1 MSTAQEMYA
10 LDLDEA
16 VSLMVAGGDQ
26 RTCLFEGHMGSGK
39 SSMLKMLGEELPDHK
54 LFYFDCTTKTDAG
67 DIGLPQ
73 FAKIEEQ
80 GYVTYLPNE
89 ELGLHLTCPV
99 VIMIDE
105 YGKANQSVKNSLL
118 RLMLERAWGSKTLHP
133 ESIVFAT
140 TNLGAEGV
148 GDLLKPHERNRLN
161 VIRMRKP
168 SQRQTIEYGLR
179 NGWDH
184 RILGWMNDTP
194 MLFQGFEEVENP
206 EDNPYIFHPQQQRA
220 AFVTNRSLENA
231 SDWLKKQAEGK
242 INDKV
247 LQAALIGGMG
257 ARAAMDCMA
266 YVTMADQ
273 LPKLDDI
280 KNDPANAKVPTSAA
294 AVCMVVFRS
303 LGAIEK
309 DWVDAWMVY
318 MKRLDTE
325 AQGMFVNGVR
335 QPKFPK
341 RSVVM
346 TNKAFTEWAMSNG
359 HLYSADQ

>member
-16 VSLMVAGGDQ
+16 VSLMVAGGNQ

-140 TNLGAEGV
+140 TNRGRPAQA
-148 GDLLKPHERNRLN
+148 P
-161 VIRMRKP
+161 
-168 SQRQTIEYGLR
+168 
-179 NGWDH
+179 
-184 RILGWMNDTP
+184 
-194 MLFQGFEEVENP
+194 
-206 EDNPYIFHPQQQRA
+206 RA
-220 AFVTNRSLENA
+220 
-231 SDWLKKQAEGK
+231 
-242 INDKV
+242 
-247 LQAALIGGMG
+247 
-257 ARAAMDCMA
+257 
-266 YVTMADQ
+266 
-273 LPKLDDI
+273 
-280 KNDPANAKVPTSAA
+280 
-294 AVCMVVFRS
+294 
-303 LGAIEK
+303 
-309 DWVDAWMVY
+309 
-318 MKRLDTE
+318 
-325 AQGMFVNGVR
+325 
-335 QPKFPK
+335 
-341 RSVVM
+341 
-346 TNKAFTEWAMSNG
+346 
-359 HLYSADQ
+359 